1 MRSGNKPFLLM
12 ACFFFLTGIPMLAQI
27 DSLIMNTGEILVGEV
42 KELKQGVV
50 IIETD
55 YSDSDFKVEWDKV
68 NYIHTERN
76 YIITMSNGDRY
87 HGPLI
92 SLEGDPT
99 KVTVDDLEDGPSTVN
114 ISDVVYLK
122 SVDDNF
128 LSRIDLLM
136 SVGYTLTKANESHQ
150 LSARLNAGYLS
161 NKIGVD
167 LYFSAVRSVQTPDST
182 TISTKRTEGGLG
194 FRFFIYKDWFAL
206 AGVDFLQSSEQ
217 KLNLRSLTK
226 AGIGNYVVN
235 SNRMYFVLAGGAAW
249 NYEDYDDITIEDR
262 SSAEAFAA
270 IEYNIF
276 DIGDLDLKTSLIGY
290 PSLTESGRFRTD
302 YSFDLKYEFPLDFFI
317 NLGFTLNYDNKPVE
331 GATTTDYVLQTTFG
345 WEL

>member
-1 MRSGNKPFLLM
+1 MKLRILFLSMFIILISGNKIM
-12 ACFFFLTGIPMLAQI
+12 AQI
-27 DSLIMNTGEILVGEV
+27 DSLVMNTGEILVGEV
-42 KELKQGVV
+42 KELRQGIVT
-50 IIETD
+50 IETD

-68 NYIHTERN
+68 NNIHTERK
-76 YIITMSNGDRY
+76 YIINMSNGNRY

-92 SLEGDPT
+92 SAKGDAT
-99 KVTVDDLEDGPSTVN
+99 KVIVDDLEKGPTTIN
-114 ISDVVYLK
+114 IIDVVYLK
-122 SVDDNF
+122 SVEDNF

-150 LSARLNAGYLS
+150 FSARINAAYLS

-167 LYFSAVRSVQTPDST
+167 LYFSAVRSVQKPDST
-182 TISTKRTEGGLG
+182 TISTVRTEGGLG

-206 AGVDFLQSSEQ
+206 AGADFLQSSEQ

-235 SNRMYFVLAGGAAW
+235 TNKMYLVLAAGAAW

-302 YSFDLKYEFPLDFFI
+302 YSIDLKYEFPLDFFI

-331 GATTTDYVLQTTFG
+331 GAASTDYVLQTTFG